1 MRHQPYVRIPVP
13 AEKAS
18 SGEIVKAI
26 LKEIRLRSLVP
37 GLRLP
42 PVRVLAHQL
51 HISKNTVSAA
61 YAELRARGNIS
72 PDGTRGYFVAAG
84 EKPVSRPD
92 KLHIPGPKLLDGP
105 FIHAAASPASA
116 GNPIPLGSP
125 FIDRNLLPIDRMAQ
139 CFRSVLKQP
148 GLHYMYDPQGYLPL
162 REAISKRLLK
172 RGLEAR
178 ADWILITTGSQHALD
193 ICSRVLKDKSLAIE
207 EPAYAIARRL
217 FHMNGVRSTGLRID
231 PFQGV
236 DLEDWN
242 ERLGRQRPAAVYLTT
257 NFQNPTGYSYS
268 SSELRGIVEMCRR
281 FQTGVIEDDWG
292 SEMLPYSEYRTPLR
306 ALGGNKV
313 LYLNSFTK
321 KLLPSLRIGYVLSND
336 ESLPALLAAKLVGT
350 LGTPTLIEAALF
362 EFIDRGYYDQHL
374 KQLQN
379 ELDLRYRHCLR
390 LLKDLMP
397 PGVQWTKPGGGPVL
411 WLELPKSVD
420 LSKLQGTAA
429 ANGAAIDLHTKHWFS
444 GEPHLHGTRIGF
456 AFLSPARMQ
465 RGVEILADAVRRHL

>member
-1 MRHQPYVRIPVP
+1 M
-13 AEKAS
+13 
-18 SGEIVKAI
+18 
-26 LKEIRLRSLVP
+26 P

-51 HISKNTVSAA
+51 HISKNTVAAA
-61 YAELRARGNIS
+61 YGELKARGEIT
-72 PDGTRGYFVAAG
+72 PDGTRGYFVAAA
-84 EKPVSRPD
+84 EKPVSRRGKPG
-92 KLHIPGPKLLDGP
+92 IPGPKLVEGP
-105 FIHAAASPASA
+105 FPRSA
-116 GNPIPLGSP
+116 PSSANGGNPIPLGSP
-125 FIDRNLLPIDRMAQ
+125 FIDRGLLPIDRIAQ

-148 GLHYMYDPQGYLPL
+148 GLHYMYDPQGYAPL
-162 REAISKRLLK
+162 REAIAKRLVK
-172 RGLEAR
+172 RGLDAKPE
-178 ADWILITTGSQHALD
+178 WILITTGSQHALD

-207 EPAYAIARRL
+207 DPAYAIARRL
-217 FHMNGVRSTGLRID
+217 FDMNGIRSTALRID
-231 PFQGV
+231 PFKGV
-236 DLEDWN
+236 DLDDWN
-242 ERLGRQRPAAVYLTT
+242 ERLGRERPAAVYLTT

-268 SSELRGIVEMCRR
+268 SSELRGIVEICRR
-281 FQTGVIEDDWG
+281 FQTAVIEDDWG

-306 ALGGNKV
+306 AVGGNRV

-321 KLLPSLRIGYVLSND
+321 KLLPSLRIGYVLAHD

-374 KQLQN
+374 RQLQK

-390 LLKDLMP
+390 LLKELMP

-420 LSKLQGTAA
+420 LSKLQETAA
-429 ANGAAIDLHTKHWFS
+429 RNGASIDLHTKQWFS

>member
-1 MRHQPYVRIPVP
+1 V
-13 AEKAS
+13 
-18 SGEIVKAI
+18 
-26 LKEIRLRSLVP
+26 
-37 GLRLP
+37 
-42 PVRVLAHQL
+42 
-51 HISKNTVSAA
+51 
-61 YAELRARGNIS
+61 
-72 PDGTRGYFVAAG
+72 
-84 EKPVSRPD
+84 
-92 KLHIPGPKLLDGP
+92 
-105 FIHAAASPASA
+105 
-116 GNPIPLGSP
+116 
-125 FIDRNLLPIDRMAQ
+125 
-139 CFRSVLKQP
+139 
-148 GLHYMYDPQGYLPL
+148 
-162 REAISKRLLK
+162 
-172 RGLEAR
+172 
-178 ADWILITTGSQHALD
+178 ITTGSQHALD

-207 EPAYAIARRL
+207 DPAYAIARRL

-268 SSELRGIVEMCRR
+268 SSELRGIVEMCLR

-313 LYLNSFTK
+313 LYLSSFTK

-374 KQLQN
+374 KQLQK

-420 LSKLQGTAA
+420 LSKLQGRCERRIDRSGHETLVFGRAA
-429 ANGAAIDLHTKHWFS
+429 SARDADRVRVPQPRSNAAWS
-444 GEPHLHGTRIGF
+444 
-456 AFLSPARMQ
+456 
-465 RGVEILADAVRRHL
+465 